1 MKMKKL
7 IVLALVFAGFVA
19 CKKTETVTTGVDT
32 VKVDTT
38 VVDSVSVDSA
48 VVDSAK
54 K

>member
-1 MKMKKL
+1 MKKL

-19 CKKTETVTTGVDT
+19 CKKTETVTAGIDS
-32 VKVDTT
+32 VKVDSS
-38 VVDSVSVDSA
+38 VVDSVNADSV